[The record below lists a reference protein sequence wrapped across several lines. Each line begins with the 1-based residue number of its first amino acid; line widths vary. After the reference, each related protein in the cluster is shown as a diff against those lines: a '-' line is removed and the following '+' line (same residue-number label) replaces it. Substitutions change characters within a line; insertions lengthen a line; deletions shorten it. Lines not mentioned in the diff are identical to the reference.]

1 MGKIKVKDIE
11 GAPKDIGLLFQEGDC
26 NLAGYL
32 GAEAAR
38 KKVKDKWIFLLISA
52 LFILSCCVW
61 NDIFIP
67 AWTKVSI
74 LATFFLSFFILLI
87 VHSNYRSK
95 MITMI
100 VAVALAV
107 NILLILK
114 VYSPQEVAKKIEN
127 FTIEEYQNKKNKS
140 H

>member
-11 GAPKDIGLLFQEGDC
+11 GDPKDIQFLFQEGDF

-38 KKVKDKWIFLLISA
+38 KKVKDKWILMLIST
-52 LFILSCCVW
+52 LFILSCCIW
-61 NDIFIP
+61 NDAFNSV
-67 AWTKVSI
+67 WTKVTI
-74 LATFFLSFFILLI
+74 LAAFFLSFFILLI

-95 MITMI
+95 AITTI
-100 VAVALAV
+100 VVVALAV

-114 VYSPQEVAKKIEN
+114 VYSPQEVARRIEDI
-127 FTIEEYQNKKNKS
+127 TIEGYKNKK
-140 H
+140 